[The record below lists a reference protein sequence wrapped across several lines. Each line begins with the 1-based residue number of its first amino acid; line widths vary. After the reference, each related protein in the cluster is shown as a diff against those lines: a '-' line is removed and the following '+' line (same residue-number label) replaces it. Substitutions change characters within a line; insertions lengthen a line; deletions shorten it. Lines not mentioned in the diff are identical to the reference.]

1 MLYCGELRVGRG
13 GIEGGREKAEVEV
26 EKVARGIAQK
36 AGRLFIT
43 LVLK

>member
-26 EKVARGIAQK
+26 EK